1 MEQAVSQPSQQETT
15 GNGSTLLTEGVGTPQ
30 GAQLD
35 RQETP
40 AQPNGQANP
49 NARPEWAPEKFWKDN
64 KLDYEGLGKSYLSLE
79 KLLGSE
85 KIPVPR
91 SDDDAEGWERYFK
104 AGGKPEKADDYE
116 FKVDRD
122 KLPQNFYDEEAEK
135 SFRQWA
141 HANHLNKRQAA
152 NLHDAYVKAHLERH
166 KAWEDNR
173 KQTQAKLQTDLMRE
187 HGAGYE
193 GFMKGAKGAISRYAD
208 PDFMS
213 FLDESGLGNDPRM
226 IRAFGRIG
234 KEMMG
239 DTRIAGAAKP
249 TINVADLDASI
260 SDYRKQHQTAL
271 MDKSHPDHDRHVAH
285 MAELYR
291 KRYPDQQ

>member
-1 MEQAVSQPSQQETT
+1 MKQATGQPSAQETT
-15 GNGSTLLTEGVGTPQ
+15 GSGSTLLTEGVGNLQ

-35 RQETP
+35 TQTNQ
-40 AQPNGQANP
+40 AQA
-49 NARPEWAPEKFWKDN
+49 AASRPEWFPEKFWKDN
-64 KLDYEGLGKSYLSLE
+64 KADNEGLAKSYMSLE

-91 SDDDAEGWERYFK
+91 SDDDVEGWDRYFK
-104 AGGKPEKADDYE
+104 AGGRPDKEDGYE

-122 KLPQNFYDEEAEK
+122 GLPKGFYDDEAEK

-141 HANHLNKRQAA
+141 FANGLNKRQAT
-152 NLHDAYVKAHLERH
+152 NLHDAYVKANLERH
-166 KAWEDNR
+166 KAWEDTQ
-173 KQTQAKLQTDLMRE
+173 KQSKAKLQTDLMRE

-193 GFMKGAKGAISRYAD
+193 GFMKSAKGAISRYAD
-208 PDFMS
+208 PDLVAY
-213 FLDESGLGNDPRM
+213 LDESGLGNDPRM

-239 DTRIAGAAKP
+239 DTRITGQPKP
-249 TINVADLDASI
+249 TVDMRDLDASI

-285 MAELYR
+285 MADLY
-291 KRYPDQQ
+291 KKKFPDQQ